1 MFKRFAFLVMLMAI
15 ALSAASG
22 APTASGQNTSWP
34 ANDWPTSTPEAQGMH
49 SGELA
54 AFFETWSQPHFN
66 FDSMVVVR
74 HGTIVAEAYGP
85 LTQPE
90 TIREMASCSK
100 SVTSAWPLLLQE
112 GLQTPRHA
120 DLEFFPDMTTQNA
133 MRRAA
138 VTVLDCS
145 R

>member
-90 TIREMASCSK
+90 RSGS
-100 SVTSAWPLLLQE
+100 W
-112 GLQTPRHA
+112 
-120 DLEFFPDMTTQNA
+120 
-133 MRRAA
+133 RRAA
-138 VTVLDCS
+138 RASPAPGRCCC
-145 R
+145 RRGC